1 MLNYQIHLQ
10 LGQELIKLKIIHL
23 THTWYNRICIVICL
37 SFTINKIDSTT
48 DNAQTDF

>member
-37 SFTINKIDSTT
+37 SFTINQNDST
-48 DNAQTDF
+48 DNAQTDS